1 MLTNNIALGTKY
13 ESWLQ
18 NCNFLISIV
27 PLDDTCAW
35 MIGRTALG
43 LQIRTLKELK
53 KKATP
58 NMIFLKVLILT
69 LFILGTFAKCSIENM
84 EERFEVMERKLAALT
99 KAFEVEDND
108 LMNMEGIET
117 NRNLLTSFVSGVA
130 DFFLF
135 LFPKK

>member
-1 MLTNNIALGTKY
+1 MKSIALDTKY
-13 ESWLQ
+13 ESWHQ

-69 LFILGTFAKCSIENM
+69 LFILGTFAKCSIDNM
-84 EERFEVMERKLAALT
+84 EERFEEMERKLTALT
-99 KAFEVEDND
+99 KAFEMEDND
-108 LMNMEGIET
+108 LLNMEDIET

>member
-1 MLTNNIALGTKY
+1 MLTNNIALCTKY

-35 MIGRTALG
+35 MIGRT
-43 LQIRTLKELK
+43 
-53 KKATP
+53 
-58 NMIFLKVLILT
+58 
-69 LFILGTFAKCSIENM
+69 
-84 EERFEVMERKLAALT
+84 LAALT
-99 KAFEVEDND
+99 KAFEMEDND
-108 LMNMEGIET
+108 LLNMEGIET

>member
-1 MLTNNIALGTKY
+1 MLTNNIALRTKY

-18 NCNFLISIV
+18 NCSFLISIV

-35 MIGRTALG
+35 MIGRTALA

-69 LFILGTFAKCSIENM
+69 LVILGTFAKCSIDNM
-84 EERFEVMERKLAALT
+84 EERFEEMERKLT
-99 KAFEVEDND
+99 V
-108 LMNMEGIET
+108 
-117 NRNLLTSFVSGVA
+117 LTSTW
-130 DFFLF
+130 
-135 LFPKK
+135 PQ

>member
-69 LFILGTFAKCSIENM
+69 LFILGTFAECSIDNM

-99 KAFEVEDND
+99 KAF
-108 LMNMEGIET
+108 
-117 NRNLLTSFVSGVA
+117 
-130 DFFLF
+130 
-135 LFPKK
+135 